1 MSTRRAPSQHA
12 GKRASAVTPKEFLAE
27 LSAYAESLRLQ
38 IEMACEGFPADE
50 TARQARMTRGRE
62 DFGYFVETYFP
73 HYYNPS
79 RLPQPPERST
89 LQRYLF
95 ERLPVLAT
103 NGQGDHVAIAAPR
116 GETKST
122 TCTMAFPIWCLVYGI
137 KHYVPIIMDAFGQA
151 AEQLEALKAELDS
164 NPRLRMDFP
173 DHTGQG
179 RVWKEGVIVTRGNA
193 KVQAFGA
200 GKRMRGLR
208 HGPHRPDL
216 IVCDDLEND
225 ENVRSPEQR
234 DKLERWL
241 KRTVLN
247 LGPPDGSMDLL
258 YIGTVLHYDSVL
270 SRTLKNPL
278 WQGAHF
284 RSIVH
289 WPEAME
295 LWDQWETLLHA
306 EGLDAARAWY
316 EARREEMDAG
326 AVVSW
331 PAVRPLY
338 ALMLIRA
345 DDRSAFDSE
354 HQNDPVS
361 LEDNPFAGVII
372 YWSERQKDWQFLG
385 AIDPSLG
392 KNNKRRDPSALLVGG
407 FNRRTG
413 VLDVVEALI
422 RRRTP
427 DRIISDVIELQREY
441 RCTLW
446 GCETI
451 QFQEFL
457 RTELVRRSA
466 AAGVPVPARAITP
479 HTDKELR
486 IETLQ
491 PHMANGLIRLSPKLA
506 TLIDQLRHWPDAE
519 HDDGPDA
526 LEILWSLCVQGT
538 RATYRPM
545 SVRGL

>member
-1 MSTRRAPSQHA
+1 MASRPKNARRAAPPS
-12 GKRASAVTPKEFLAE
+12 RAEWLTELA
-27 LSAYAESLRLQ
+27 AYAESLRLQ
-38 IEMACEGFPADE
+38 IEMECEGFPADE
-50 TARQARMTRGRE
+50 AARTARLTRARE
-62 DFGYFVETYFP
+62 DFGFFCETYLP
-73 HYYNPS
+73 HYYNPNKLTPAPARS
-79 RLPQPPERST
+79 RLQV
-89 LQRYLF
+89 YLF
-95 ERLPVLAT
+95 AELPRLAT
-103 NGQGDHVAIAAPR
+103 NGVGDHRAIAAPR

-122 TCTMAFPIWCLVYGI
+122 TCTVAFPLWCVVFGL
-137 KHYVPIIMDAFGQA
+137 KRYVPVIMDAFGQA
-151 AEQLEALKAELDS
+151 AEQLEAIKAELVS
-164 NPRLRMDFP
+164 NPRLLMDFP
-173 DHTGQG
+173 DATGQG
-179 RVWKEGVIVTRGNA
+179 RVWKEGVAITRSNA
-193 KVQAFGA
+193 KLQAFGA

-247 LGPPDGSMDLL
+247 LGPPDGSLDLL
-258 YIGTVLHYDSVL
+258 YIGTVLHYDAVL
-270 SRTLKNPL
+270 SRTLKSPL
-278 WQGAHF
+278 WEGAHF
-284 RSIVH
+284 RSIIE
-289 WPEAME
+289 WPERMD

-306 EGLDAARAWY
+306 EGPGAGLQFYADHRA
-316 EARREEMDAG
+316 EMDRG

-338 ALMLIRA
+338 QLMLLRA

-361 LEDNPFAGVII
+361 LEDNPFAGILVF
-372 YWSERQKDWQFLG
+372 WPERLRAWVFYG

-407 FNRRTG
+407 FDRASGR
-413 VLDVVEALI
+413 LDVVEALI

-427 DRIISDVIELQREY
+427 DKIISDVITLQREY
-441 RCTLW
+441 RCQRW
-446 GCETI
+446 ACETV

-457 RTELVRRSA
+457 HSELVKRSA
-466 AAGVPVPARAITP
+466 AAGVPVPAQGVRP

-486 IETLQ
+486 IEAIQ
-491 PHMANGLIRLSPKLA
+491 PHMANGLIRLSPKLT

-526 LEILWSLCVQGT
+526 LAMLWELCLSGT
-538 RATYRPM
+538 HRTFNPM
-545 SVRGL
+545 RLVGL